1 MSKSALYVVNNSTQE
16 VVTNGLINPGAVIRR
31 FGPGVSLVGN
41 GVQLNER
48 GYYSL
53 NLSITLAAT
62 EAGEVEVTVLKD
74 GVALPG
80 AIATQTA
87 AAAGDFVNLSIDA
100 LIRNIGC
107 CYTGP
112 YSTLTFELTG
122 VNSSVT
128 NFAAVAI
135 KL

>member
-16 VVTNGLINPGAVIRR
+16 VVTNGLIDPGAVIRR
-31 FGPGVSLVGN
+31 FGPGASLVGN
-41 GVQLNER
+41 GVQLNEQ

-122 VNSSVT
+122 VGSSVT
-128 NFAAVAI
+128 NFAAVVI